1 MGKGYRMHERRL
13 RIGSL
18 LFVISFFLAVLP
30 HIVEAQEGK
39 FLGDKHQA
47 KGLNCS
53 ACHKESPPKEAV
65 KSETCLKCHGD
76 AEKLAMKTAAVR
88 PNPHDSHLGDA
99 ACEQCHHSHK
109 PSEDACSKCHHF
121 GFKVP

>member
-1 MGKGYRMHERRL
+1 
-13 RIGSL
+13 
-18 LFVISFFLAVLP
+18 
-30 HIVEAQEGK
+30 
-39 FLGDKHQA
+39 
-47 KGLNCS
+47 
-53 ACHKESPPKEAV
+53 V